1 MTVSLS
7 STAEQRTAIK
17 EAARWFARLQASQA
31 DEAARAAWSAWMA
44 RHPENR
50 NAWSKVQAVQQ
61 QFAAVPG
68 HVALPTLQNVDHGRR
83 RLLSWAA
90 AGGALLPLGFWMS
103 DDAHRA
109 RWTADFRTAIGEV
122 APLPLTDGTVAILD
136 TNSAADVD
144 FTADVRRIVLRAGRL
159 YTNTH
164 ADNAARSRPF
174 IVQTRH
180 GTVEALG
187 TEFMVRVTDTHSKVW
202 VNEHAVRVSPRGAP
216 DAPMII
222 RAGHR
227 ATFED
232 RDLEAGPVEKHD
244 ALAASNFA
252 PWRNGSLVATNMRLP
267 RFVERFQAYQ
277 RGYLFLDD
285 SLANVEV
292 SGVFPLFK
300 PELALAALENSYPV
314 QVRRLTRYLT
324 WIEPRA

>member
-1 MTVSLS
+1 MTASFS
-7 STAEQRTAIK
+7 STAEQRAAIK

-31 DEAARAAWSAWMA
+31 DEAAHAAWSAWMA

-83 RLLSWAA
+83 RLLGWAA
-90 AGGALLPLGFWMS
+90 ASAALLPLGLWMS

-109 RWTADFRTAIGEV
+109 RWTADFRTAVGEIT
-122 APLPLTDGTVAILD
+122 PLPLSDGSVAILD

-144 FTADVRRIVLRAGRL
+144 FTADTRRIVLRAGRL
-159 YTNTH
+159 YTKTH
-164 ADNAARSRPF
+164 SDNVARSRPF
-174 IVQTRH
+174 VVQTRH
-180 GTVEALG
+180 GEVQALG

-202 VNEHAVRVSPRGAP
+202 VNEHAVRVIPKGAP
-216 DAPMII
+216 DATMII
-222 RAGHR
+222 QASHR

-232 RDLEAGPVEKHD
+232 RGLQAGPVEKHD

-252 PWRNGSLVATNMRLP
+252 PWRNGSLVATNMRLSQ
-267 RFVERFQAYQ
+267 FVERFQAYQ

-300 PELALAALENSYPV
+300 PELALAALENSHPL

-324 WIEPRA
+324 WIEPRT